1 MSSPYIVTIIQNS
14 NPAIVVEAPIPDS
27 FWFDVG
33 ATYEQMLPQG
43 FTNNKVVN
51 TAAALTGTRL
61 AVQAL
66 TAQLWAGNTDSEL
79 SMELEF
85 HTETDPVQDV
95 RTPIVNL
102 LKLTMPTIDTK
113 SGFLGSPGPQIDFSK
128 AGTVFSDA
136 VNSVASDAGGLLGG
150 LASGMASTV
159 SAAAKEVG
167 SYLGFGTAPK
177 PASLQDSNAQPSDG
191 NNDAISK
198 SLQQNPNLGTAKYW
212 NTMIKNKISI
222 SIGNYLYFDS
232 VVITRVSQTFAS
244 NFDAQTGL
252 PHNVR
257 VAVAFKPLFMLAQED
272 LDTLFVNPGAN
283 STSGT
288 NSYGFSIPNQGS
300 VAGGGS
306 VMGIP
311 VPTPNVGNNSFNFT
325 L

>member
-1 MSSPYIVTIIQNS
+1 MATPNYIVTIQQNS
-14 NPAIVVEAPIPDS
+14 NPAIVIEAPIPDE
-27 FWFDVG
+27 FAFDVG

-43 FTNNKVVN
+43 FTSNSIVN

-79 SMELEF
+79 SMELQF
-85 HTETDPVQDV
+85 HTETDPVADV

-102 LKLTMPTIDTK
+102 LKLTMPSIDTK

-128 AGTVFSDA
+128 AGTIFSD
-136 VNSVASDAGGLLGG
+136 
-150 LASGMASTV
+150 
-159 SAAAKEVG
+159 SAATAGNDLG
-167 SYLGFGTAPK
+167 SIIGGSAAGIESFLGSITGGALGTAPK
-177 PASLQDSNAQPSDG
+177 SSTMTDSNSQVPNSMNNPTAQ
-191 NNDAISK
+191 
-198 SLQQNPNLGTAKYW
+198 SLQQNPNLGTAAYW

-252 PHNVR
+252 PHHVR
-257 VAVAFKPLFMLAQED
+257 VAVAFKPLFMLAQQD
-272 LDTLFVNPGAN
+272 LDTLFVNPGGN
-283 STSGT
+283 GSTSGN
-288 NSYGFSIPNQGS
+288 NSYGFSIPNQSS

-306 VMGIP
+306 IAGG
-311 VPTPNVGNNSFNFT
+311 GNTFGFT

>member
-1 MSSPYIVTIIQNS
+1 MATPNYIVTIQQNS
-14 NPAIVVEAPIPDS
+14 NPAIVIEAPIPDS
-27 FWFDVG
+27 FAFDVG

-43 FTNNKVVN
+43 FTSNSIVN

-85 HTETDPVQDV
+85 HTETDPVADV

-102 LKLTMPTIDTK
+102 LKLTMPSIDTK

-128 AGTVFSDA
+128 AGTIFSDA
-136 VNSVASDAGGLLGG
+136 ASTAGGALGSVNA
-150 LASGMASTV
+150 AS
-159 SAAAKEVG
+159 SA
-167 SYLGFGTAPK
+167 LGFGTAPK
-177 PASLQDSNAQPSDG
+177 SATMTDSNSQVANGQNNSTAQ
-191 NNDAISK
+191 A
-198 SLQQNPNLGTAKYW
+198 LQQNPNLGTAKYW

-257 VAVAFKPLFMLAQED
+257 VAVAFKPLFMLAQQD
-272 LDTLFVNPGAN
+272 LDTLFVNPNGG
-283 STSGT
+283 STPGN
-288 NSYGFSIPNQGS
+288 NSYGFSIPNQS
-300 VAGGGS
+300 AVAGGGS
-306 VMGIP
+306 VGS
-311 VPTPNVGNNSFNFT
+311 NSFGFS

>member
-1 MSSPYIVTIIQNS
+1 MATPNYIVTIQQNS
-14 NPAIVVEAPIPDS
+14 NPAIVIEAPIPDS
-27 FWFDVG
+27 FAFDVG

-43 FTNNKVVN
+43 FTSNSIVN

-85 HTETDPVQDV
+85 HTETDPVADV

-102 LKLTMPTIDTK
+102 LKLTMPSIDTK

-128 AGTVFSDA
+128 AGTIFSDA
-136 VNSVASDAGGLLGG
+136 ASTAGGALGSVLGG
-150 LASGMASTV
+150 AASGIENLAV
-159 SAAAKEVG
+159 SAWNAA
-167 SYLGFGTAPK
+167 SSALGFGTAPK
-177 PASLQDSNAQPSDG
+177 SATMTDSNAQVANG
-191 NNDAISK
+191 QNNSTAQA
-198 SLQQNPNLGTAKYW
+198 LQQNPNLGTAKYW

-257 VAVAFKPLFMLAQED
+257 VAVAFKPLFMLAQQD
-272 LDTLFVNPGAN
+272 LDTLFVNPNGG
-283 STSGT
+283 STPGN
-288 NSYGFSIPNQGS
+288 NSYGFSIPNQS
-300 VAGGGS
+300 AVAGGGS
-306 VMGIP
+306 VGS
-311 VPTPNVGNNSFNFT
+311 NSFGFS

>member
-1 MSSPYIVTIIQNS
+1 MASSNYLVTIQQNS
-14 NPAIVVEAPIPDS
+14 NPAIVIEAPIPDS
-27 FWFDVG
+27 FAFDVG

-43 FTNNKVVN
+43 FTDNKILN

-85 HTETDPVQDV
+85 HTETDPYYDV

-102 LKLTMPTIDTK
+102 LKLTMPTVDTK
-113 SGFLGSPGPQIDFSK
+113 SGFLGSPGPQLDFEK
-128 AGTVFSDA
+128 AGTIFSDL
-136 VNSVASDAGGLLGG
+136 STQVASSAGQLLGG
-150 LASGMASTV
+150 AVGGGQNLLSGAL
-159 SAAAKEVG
+159 G
-167 SYLGFGTAPK
+167 GLGFGTAPK
-177 PASLQDSNAQPSDG
+177 PAAMTNSNAQVTDG
-191 NNDAISK
+191 KNNSTAQVT
-198 SLQQNPNLGTAKYW
+198 QQSPNLGTAKYW

-272 LDTLFVNPGAN
+272 LDALFVNPAGG
-283 STSGT
+283 STSGN
-288 NSYGFSIPNQGS
+288 NSFGFSIPNQSAVAGAGS
-300 VAGGGS
+300 VTASKYGFS
-306 VMGIP
+306 
-311 VPTPNVGNNSFNFT
+311 

>member
-27 FWFDVG
+27 FAFDVG

-150 LASGMASTV
+150 LASGIASTV
-159 SAAAKEVG
+159 SAAAG

-311 VPTPNVGNNSFNFT
+311 VSTPNVGNNSFNFT

>member
-1 MSSPYIVTIIQNS
+1 L
-14 NPAIVVEAPIPDS
+14 
-27 FWFDVG
+27 
-33 ATYEQMLPQG
+33 LPQG
-43 FTNNKVVN
+43 FTDNKILN

-85 HTETDPVQDV
+85 HTETDPYYDV

-128 AGTVFSDA
+128 AGTIFSD
-136 VNSVASDAGGLLGG
+136 SASSIGSGLGG
-150 LASGMASTV
+150 LVGG
-159 SAAAKEVG
+159 AAAIIENI
-167 SYLGFGTAPK
+167 FGITPK
-177 PASLQDSNAQPSDG
+177 PSTMTDPNSQVVDGSNNAV
-191 NNDAISK
+191 AK
-198 SLQQNPNLGTAKYW
+198 TLQQNPNLGTAKYW

-272 LDTLFVNPGAN
+272 LDTLFVNPAGG
-283 STSGT
+283 STSGN
-288 NSYGFSIPNQGS
+288 NSYGFSIGNQAS
-300 VAGGGS
+300 VAGGGAVTS
-306 VMGIP
+306 GSNP
-311 VPTPNVGNNSFNFT
+311 YGFS

>member
-1 MSSPYIVTIIQNS
+1 MATSNYLVTIQQNS
-14 NPAIVVEAPIPDS
+14 NPAIVIEAPIPDS
-27 FWFDVG
+27 FAFDVG

-43 FTNNKVVN
+43 FTSNTIVN

-85 HTETDPVQDV
+85 HTETDPYYDV

-128 AGTVFSDA
+128 AGTIFSDA
-136 VNSVASDAGGLLGG
+136 AATAGGILGG
-150 LASGMASTV
+150 AAEGVENFVV
-159 SAAAKEVG
+159 SAWNAGKAA
-167 SYLGFGTAPK
+167 LGFGTAPK
-177 PASLQDSNAQPSDG
+177 ASTMTDSNTQVGNG
-191 NNDAISK
+191 NNSQIAQA
-198 SLQQNPNLGTAKYW
+198 LQQNPNLGTAKYW

-257 VAVAFKPLFMLAQED
+257 VAVSFKPLFMLAQED
-272 LDTLFVNPGAN
+272 LDTLFVNPAGG
-283 STSGT
+283 STSGN
-288 NSYGFSIPNQGS
+288 NSYGFSIPNQAS
-300 VAGGGS
+300 IAGGGAVTS
-306 VMGIP
+306 
-311 VPTPNVGNNSFNFT
+311 SNFGFH

>member
-1 MSSPYIVTIIQNS
+1 MATSNYLVTIQQNS
-14 NPAIVVEAPIPDS
+14 NPAIVIEAPIPDS
-27 FWFDVG
+27 FAFDVG

-43 FTNNKVVN
+43 FTNNTIVN

-85 HTETDPVQDV
+85 HTETDPYYDV

-128 AGTVFSDA
+128 AGTIFSDIA
-136 VNSVASDAGGLLGG
+136 NTAGSDISSVLGG
-150 LASGMASTV
+150 AASGIENIAV
-159 SAAAKEVG
+159 GAWNAAK
-167 SYLGFGTAPK
+167 SAMGFGTTPTSATMTETNSQV
-177 PASLQDSNAQPSDG
+177 ANGQNNSIAQ
-191 NNDAISK
+191 A
-198 SLQQNPNLGTAKYW
+198 LQQNPNLGTAKYW

-244 NFDAQTGL
+244 NFDAQTVL

-257 VAVAFKPLFMLAQED
+257 VAVSFKPLFMLAQQD
-272 LDTLFVNPGAN
+272 LDTLFVNPSGG
-283 STSGT
+283 STSGN

-300 VAGGGS
+300 VGGS
-306 VMGIP
+306 GSI
-311 VPTPNVGNNSFNFT
+311 TSNSYGFS

>member
-1 MSSPYIVTIIQNS
+1 MSTSNYLVVIQQNS
-14 NPAIVVEAPIPDS
+14 NPAIVIEAPIPDS
-27 FWFDVG
+27 FAFDVG

-43 FTNNKVVN
+43 FTNNTILN

-85 HTETDPVQDV
+85 HTETDPYNDV

-113 SGFLGSPGPQIDFSK
+113 SGFLGSPGPQIDFAK
-128 AGTVFSDA
+128 AGTIFSD
-136 VNSVASDAGGLLGG
+136 SASSLGAGVGNIIGEA
-150 LASGMASTV
+150 ASFIENLFS
-159 SAAAKEVG
+159 
-167 SYLGFGTAPK
+167 GTK
-177 PASLQDSNAQPSDG
+177 PAPSVMTDPNSQVVDGSNNAV
-191 NNDAISK
+191 AK
-198 SLQQNPNLGTAKYW
+198 TLQQNPNLGTAKYW

-272 LDTLFVNPGAN
+272 LDTLFVNPAGGSLSTLTGVGYSIPSPSSIAGGGAVTA
-283 STSGT
+283 SK
-288 NSYGFSIPNQGS
+288 YGFS
-300 VAGGGS
+300 
-306 VMGIP
+306 
-311 VPTPNVGNNSFNFT
+311 

>member
-1 MSSPYIVTIIQNS
+1 MATSNYTVVIQQNS
-14 NPAIVVEAPIPDS
+14 NPSIVIEAPIPDS
-27 FWFDVG
+27 FAFDVG

-43 FTNNKVVN
+43 FTNNTVVN
-51 TAAALTGTRL
+51 TAAAMTGTRL

-85 HTETDPVQDV
+85 HTETDPYYDV

-102 LKLTMPTIDTK
+102 LKLTMPTVDTK

-128 AGTVFSDA
+128 AGTIFSDA
-136 VNSVASDAGGLLGG
+136 ASTVGNDIGSLLGG
-150 LASGMASTV
+150 AASGIENFVVGAWNAGKAS
-159 SAAAKEVG
+159 
-167 SYLGFGTAPK
+167 LGFGTTPK
-177 PASLQDSNAQPSDG
+177 ASSMTDSNAQVADG
-191 NNDAISK
+191 SNNATAK

-272 LDTLFVNPGAN
+272 LDTLFVNPAGG
-283 STSGT
+283 STSGN
-288 NSYGFSIPNQGS
+288 NSFGFAIPNQAS
-300 VAGGGS
+300 VAGGGAVTS
-306 VMGIP
+306 
-311 VPTPNVGNNSFNFT
+311 SNFGFH

>member
-1 MSSPYIVTIIQNS
+1 MAASPYVVTIQQNS
-14 NPAIVVEAPIPDS
+14 NPAIVIEAPIPDS
-27 FWFDVG
+27 FAFDVG

-43 FTNNKVVN
+43 FTNNTLVN

-85 HTETDPVQDV
+85 HTETDPYYDV

-128 AGTVFSDA
+128 TGTIFSDA
-136 VNSVASDAGGLLGG
+136 
-150 LASGMASTV
+150 ASTV
-159 SAAAKEVG
+159 GNDLTNILGGAASGIENFVVG
-167 SYLGFGTAPK
+167 AWNAGKQALGFGTTPK
-177 PASLQDSNAQPSDG
+177 AASMTDSNAQVADG
-191 NNDAISK
+191 ANNAVAKQI
-198 SLQQNPNLGTAKYW
+198 QQNPNLGTAQYW

-222 SIGNYLYFDS
+222 SIGSYLYFDS

-257 VAVAFKPLFMLAQED
+257 VAVSFKPLFMLAQQD
-272 LDTLFVNPGAN
+272 LDTLFVNPAGG
-283 STSGT
+283 STSGV
-288 NSYGFSIPNQGS
+288 NSYGFSMPSAPS
-300 VAGGGS
+300 VAGGGAVTS
-306 VMGIP
+306 
-311 VPTPNVGNNSFNFT
+311 NNFGFH

>member
-27 FWFDVG
+27 FAFDVG

-43 FTNNKVVN
+43 FTNSKVVN
-51 TAAALTGTRL
+51 TATALTGTRL

-66 TAQLWAGNTDSEL
+66 TVQLWAGNTDAEL

-85 HTETDPVQDV
+85 HTETDPLQDV

-128 AGTVFSDA
+128 AGTIFSDA
-136 VNSVASDAGGLLGG
+136 ATSLEHEAVK
-150 LASGMASTV
+150 SG
-159 SAAAKEVG
+159 
-167 SYLGFGTAPK
+167 LGFGTSPK
-177 PASLQDSNAQPSDG
+177 PSSLQDSNAQVADG
-191 NNDAISK
+191 NNDAVAK
-198 SLQQNPNLGTAKYW
+198 QLQQNPNLGTAKYW

-222 SIGNYLYFDS
+222 SIGSYLYFDS

-257 VAVAFKPLFMLAQED
+257 VVVAFKPLFMLAQED
-272 LDTLFVNPGAN
+272 LDTLFVNPTSN
-283 STSGT
+283 TTSGT

-306 VMGIP
+306 VMGVP
-311 VPTPNVGNNSFNFT
+311 VPTPNVGNNNYKFR

>member
-1 MSSPYIVTIIQNS
+1 MATSNYLVTIQQNS
-14 NPAIVVEAPIPDS
+14 NPAIVIEAPIPDS
-27 FWFDVG
+27 FAFDVG

-43 FTNNKVVN
+43 FTNNTVVN

-85 HTETDPVQDV
+85 HTETDPYYDV

-128 AGTVFSDA
+128 AGTIFSDSA
-136 VNSVASDAGGLLGG
+136 ASIGGGIGSILGG
-150 LASGMASTV
+150 AGSGIVNLAV
-159 SAAAKEVG
+159 SAWNAAENA
-167 SYLGFGTAPK
+167 LGFGTAPK
-177 PASLQDSNAQPSDG
+177 SANMTDSNAQVANGS
-191 NNDAISK
+191 NNATAK
-198 SLQQNPNLGTAKYW
+198 ALQQNPNLGTAKYW

-257 VAVAFKPLFMLAQED
+257 VAFKPLFMLAQED
-272 LDTLFVNPGAN
+272 LDTLFVNPAGG
-283 STSGT
+283 STSGN

-300 VAGGGS
+300 VGGS
-306 VMGIP
+306 GSI
-311 VPTPNVGNNSFNFT
+311 TSNSYGFS

>member
-1 MSSPYIVTIIQNS
+1 MASSNYLVTIQQNS
-14 NPAIVVEAPIPDS
+14 NPAIVIEAPIPDS
-27 FWFDVG
+27 FAFDVG

-43 FTNNKVVN
+43 FTNNTLVN

-85 HTETDPVQDV
+85 HTETDPYYDV

-102 LKLTMPTIDTK
+102 LKLTMPTVDTK
-113 SGFLGSPGPQIDFSK
+113 SGFLGSPGPQIDFEK
-128 AGTVFSDA
+128 AGTIFSDLSSQVSTSA
-136 VNSVASDAGGLLGG
+136 AQLLGG
-150 LASGMASTV
+150 AVGGVQNLLSGA
-159 SAAAKEVG
+159 
-167 SYLGFGTAPK
+167 LGFGTSPK
-177 PASLQDSNAQPSDG
+177 PSSLNDSNAQVTDG
-191 NNDAISK
+191 KNNSTAQVS
-198 SLQQNPNLGTAKYW
+198 QQSPNLGTAKYW

-222 SIGNYLYFDS
+222 SIGSYLYFDS

-272 LDTLFVNPGAN
+272 LDTLFVNPGGG
-283 STSGT
+283 STS
-288 NSYGFSIPNQGS
+288 
-300 VAGGGS
+300 
-306 VMGIP
+306 
-311 VPTPNVGNNSFNFT
+311 GNNSFGFAIPNQASIGGAGALTSNNFGFH

>member
-27 FWFDVG
+27 FAFDVG

-150 LASGMASTV
+150 LASGIASTV

-311 VPTPNVGNNSFNFT
+311 VSTPNVGNNSFNFT

>member
-1 MSSPYIVTIIQNS
+1 MEKIMATSAYIVTIQQNS
-14 NPAIVVEAPIPDS
+14 NPAIVIEAPIPDS
-27 FWFDVG
+27 FAFDVG

-43 FTNNKVVN
+43 FTNNTIVN

-85 HTETDPVQDV
+85 HTETDPYYDV

-128 AGTVFSDA
+128 AGTIFSD
-136 VNSVASDAGGLLGG
+136 SASN
-150 LASGMASTV
+150 
-159 SAAAKEVG
+159 VG
-167 SYLGFGTAPK
+167 SAVGSIVGEAASIIQSVFGTTPK
-177 PASLQDSNAQPSDG
+177 SSTMNDSSSQVVDGTNNAT
-191 NNDAISK
+191 AK
-198 SLQQNPNLGTAKYW
+198 ALQQNPNMGTAKYW

-272 LDTLFVNPGAN
+272 LDTLFVNPAGG
-283 STSGT
+283 STSGN
-288 NSYGFSIPNQGS
+288 NSYGFSIGNQSS
-300 VAGGGS
+300 VAGGGAVTS
-306 VMGIP
+306 
-311 VPTPNVGNNSFNFT
+311 TSTSSNSYGFS

>member
-1 MSSPYIVTIIQNS
+1 MSSPYIVTIQQNS

-27 FWFDVG
+27 FAFDVG

-43 FTNNKVVN
+43 FFNNKVVN

-128 AGTVFSDA
+128 AGAVFSDA
-136 VNSVASDAGGLLGG
+136 ANSAVSAGGGLLGG
-150 LASGMASTV
+150 LASGISGAV
-159 SAAAKEVG
+159 SEAYNSVKSG
-167 SYLGFGTAPK
+167 LGFGTPPK
-177 PASLQDSNAQPSDG
+177 PASLQDSNSQPSDG

-198 SLQQNPNLGTAKYW
+198 QLQQNPNLGSAKYW

-288 NSYGFSIPNQGS
+288 NSYGFSIPNPGA

>member
-1 MSSPYIVTIIQNS
+1 MATSNYLVVIQQNS
-14 NPAIVVEAPIPDS
+14 NPAIVIEAPIPDS
-27 FWFDVG
+27 FAFDVG
-33 ATYEQMLPQG
+33 ASYEQMLPQG
-43 FTNNKVVN
+43 FTNNTVVN

-66 TAQLWAGNTDSEL
+66 TAQLWGGNTDSEL

-85 HTETDPVQDV
+85 HTETDPYYDV

-128 AGTVFSDA
+128 AGTIFSDA
-136 VNSVASDAGGLLGG
+136 ASTAGNDLGSILGGTTAGLENIAVSIWNSVTGGT
-150 LASGMASTV
+150 A
-159 SAAAKEVG
+159 
-167 SYLGFGTAPK
+167 FGTTPK
-177 PASLQDSNAQPSDG
+177 SATMVDSNAQVANG
-191 NNDAISK
+191 QNNSTAQA
-198 SLQQNPNLGTAKYW
+198 LQQNPNLGTAAYW

-257 VAVAFKPLFMLAQED
+257 VAVSFKPLFMLAQQD
-272 LDTLFVNPGAN
+272 LDTLDRLLETIAMDSLFR
-283 STSGT
+283 T
-288 NSYGFSIPNQGS
+288 NRQRRGEIRLP
-300 VAGGGS
+300 VI
-306 VMGIP
+306 VM
-311 VPTPNVGNNSFNFT
+311 VSHYKV
-325 L
+325 

>member
-1 MSSPYIVTIIQNS
+1 MASSPYIVTIQQNS
-14 NPAIVVEAPIPDS
+14 NPAIVIQAPIPDS
-27 FWFDVG
+27 FAFDVG

-43 FTNNKVVN
+43 FTSNSIIN

-85 HTETDPVQDV
+85 HTETDPVADV

-102 LKLTMPTIDTK
+102 LKLTMPSVDTK

-128 AGTVFSDA
+128 AGTIFSDA
-136 VNSVASDAGGLLGG
+136 AATAGNDIGSVLGG
-150 LASGMASTV
+150 VGAAVENILGSITNGVLGTTPKPSTNTDSNTQVPNASNNPT
-159 SAAAKEVG
+159 AAA
-167 SYLGFGTAPK
+167 
-177 PASLQDSNAQPSDG
+177 
-191 NNDAISK
+191 
-198 SLQQNPNLGTAKYW
+198 LQQNPNLGTAAYW

-257 VAVAFKPLFMLAQED
+257 VAVAFKPLFMLAQQD
-272 LDTLFVNPGAN
+272 LDTLFVNPGGN
-283 STSGT
+283 GTTSGN
-288 NSYGFSIPNQGS
+288 NSYGFSIPNQSS
-300 VAGGGS
+300 VAAGGS
-306 VMGIP
+306 ISG
-311 VPTPNVGNNSFNFT
+311 GNSFGFT

>member
-1 MSSPYIVTIIQNS
+1 MSSPYIVTIQQNS

-27 FWFDVG
+27 FAFDVG

-43 FTNNKVVN
+43 FFNNKVVN

-85 HTETDPVQDV
+85 HTETDPIQDV

-102 LKLTMPTIDTK
+102 LKLTMPSIDTK

-136 VNSVASDAGGLLGG
+136 VNSVAGSSGGLLGG
-150 LASGMASTV
+150 LASGIASTV
-159 SAAAKEVG
+159 SSAAKEIG
-167 SYLGFGTAPK
+167 SYVGFGTTPK
-177 PASLQDSNAQPSDG
+177 PSSLQDSNAQVADG
-191 NNDAISK
+191 NNDAVAK
-198 SLQQNPNLGTAKYW
+198 QLQQNPNLGTAKYW
-212 NTMIKNKISI
+212 NSMIKNKISI

-272 LDTLFVNPGAN
+272 LDTLFVNPGGN

-288 NSYGFSIPNQGS
+288 NNYGFSIPNPGNA
-300 VAGGGS
+300 AGGGS
-306 VMGIP
+306 VMGVP

>member
-1 MSSPYIVTIIQNS
+1 MASSNYLVTIQQNS
-14 NPAIVVEAPIPDS
+14 NPAIVIEAPIPDS
-27 FWFDVG
+27 FAFDVG

-43 FTNNKVVN
+43 FTDNKILN

-85 HTETDPVQDV
+85 HTETDPYYDV

-113 SGFLGSPGPQIDFSK
+113 SGFLGSPGPQIDFAK
-128 AGTVFSDA
+128 AGTIFSDA
-136 VNSVASDAGGLLGG
+136 ASSLGSGLGNIIGEAASVVENIF
-150 LASGMASTV
+150 SGTTPSPSSIT
-159 SAAAKEVG
+159 
-167 SYLGFGTAPK
+167 
-177 PASLQDSNAQPSDG
+177 DSNSQVVNG
-191 NNDAISK
+191 NNNAVAK
-198 SLQQNPNLGTAKYW
+198 TLQQNPNLGTAKYW

-272 LDTLFVNPGAN
+272 LDTLFVNPGGG
-283 STSGT
+283 STSGN
-288 NSYGFSIPNQGS
+288 NSYGFSIPNQSS
-300 VAGGGS
+300 VAGGGAVTS
-306 VMGIP
+306 NQYG
-311 VPTPNVGNNSFNFT
+311 FT